1 MEFFTS
7 GIEMLQRLVVA
18 IGGGLVVV
26 GLVQFILAQKDH
38 DAGGKS
44 TAINMTMGGGG
55 LTLIGMFLVPMLGN
69 LFS

>member
-26 GLVQFILAQKDH
+26 GLV
-38 DAGGKS
+38 
-44 TAINMTMGGGG
+44 
-55 LTLIGMFLVPMLGN
+55 
-69 LFS
+69 